1 MTNITDLTQEL
12 GIDDNQVSHLL
23 VACGMS
29 EDDYE
34 IETLK
39 VVAQLRAD
47 KSAETYTH
55 GWCMHIAQTYG
66 VDLKPI
72 HKAID
77 AEGITTSDDL
87 YHPLFTLVCEKVA
100 EGMDPLEAVKAEL
113 RGTDELEEE
122 GTIDDIEELDEEMIQ
137 ALKADSMRTA
147 RKVARN
153 ARKTSERVVIAAHH
167 FHMKQL
173 RHDLKRVF
181 AEEWAK
187 EDAQEALEGES
198 EPGKLL
204 EAEVIPEA

>member
-1 MTNITDLTQEL
+1 MTNNITDLTQEL
-12 GIDDNQVSHLL
+12 GLEQKDLEKLL
-23 VACGMS
+23 AACGMS

-34 IETLK
+34 IETLQT
-39 VVAQLRAD
+39 VAQLRAD
-47 KSAETYTH
+47 NAAETYTH

-100 EGMDPLEAVKAEL
+100 EGMDPVDAVRAEL
-113 RGTDELEEE
+113 RGTDELEEA
-122 GTIDDIEELDEEMIQ
+122 GAIDDIEELDEEMIQ

-153 ARKTSERVVIAAHH
+153 ARKTSERVVIAAH
-167 FHMKQL
+167 
-173 RHDLKRVF
+173 
-181 AEEWAK
+181 
-187 EDAQEALEGES
+187 
-198 EPGKLL
+198 
-204 EAEVIPEA
+204 